1 MAIPNERH
9 GHSPRRC
16 ALQQAGEGR
25 CGRNCEKGHGPSR
38 DLSAWESISGDA
50 VHVAWYSGG
59 TTLVLPSLQEGT
71 QACPVFLPHG
81 DTMTLAWGT
90 GYSSVRTGM
99 LNILPHSQCRISSRL
114 NFALASRAGRS
125 LIPVLLSLLERHG
138 PHFPTHP
145 FSSWFT
151 LFQFCLLCASLII
164 CIYFTEPQ
172 CVKRDF
178 SEPFRVSTPVA
189 VSHHPWA
196 LLSPLHFSCPIS
208 PQDNSIICI
217 CHGSATHTVV
227 FQPLSFP
234 FELHHSLFRSL
245 PLSGPLIG
253 QVFFYPQISELPFPD
268 ATSASSPSL

>member
-9 GHSPRRC
+9 GHSPRCC
-16 ALQQAGEGR
+16 ALQQAGKGR
-25 CGRNCEKGHGPSR
+25 CGRNCEKGHGPTR

-59 TTLVLPSLQEGT
+59 ITLVLPSLQEGT

-114 NFALASRAGRS
+114 NFVLASRAGRS

-178 SEPFRVSTPVA
+178 SEPFRVSPPVV

-196 LLSPLHFSCPIS
+196 LLSLCTSPAPSAHRIILLSAYAMAVPLTLLFSS
-208 PQDNSIICI
+208 PCLFPLNSTIPCLDP
-217 CHGSATHTVV
+217 S
-227 FQPLSFP
+227 
-234 FELHHSLFRSL
+234 HSLVHL
-245 PLSGPLIG
+245 
-253 QVFFYPQISELPFPD
+253 
-268 ATSASSPSL
+268 